1 VFFNCADS
9 VLRYRRDVMK
19 TILKTPRAVALHSA
33 RGFTLI
39 ELIVVITILGVLA
52 AVALPRFT
60 SLQADARKAKADALF
75 GSIRAASGIVHA
87 TALVKAADCTAAG
100 VAPGVTLEGRA
111 INLDYCYPTA
121 SATATAGILGASN
134 IDPTADGVTVAYTAP
149 TLTVTIA
156 GGSAT
161 CNITYTPPTAANQTP
176 IISNNATA
184 AGC

>member
-1 VFFNCADS
+1 
-9 VLRYRRDVMK
+9 MK
-19 TILKTPRAVALHSA
+19 TILKTPRAAALHSA

-100 VAPGVTLEGRA
+100 VTPGVTLEGRA
-111 INLDYCYPTA
+111 IHLDYCYPTA
-121 SATATAGILGASN
+121 SATATDGILGAAN
-134 IDPTADGVTVAYTAP
+134 IDPVADGVTVAYTAP

-156 GGSAT
+156 GGST
-161 CNITYTPPTAANQTP
+161 SCNITYAPPTAVNLAPTIQ
-176 IISNNATA
+176 NNATS

>member
-1 VFFNCADS
+1 VFFNRVDK
-9 VLRYRRDVMK
+9 LPRYRSDVMT
-19 TILKTPRAVALHSA
+19 TILKTPRAMALHSA

-121 SATATAGILGASN
+121 SALATAGILGASN
-134 IDPTADGVTVAYTAP
+134 INPADDGVTVSYTAP

-156 GGSAT
+156 GGSST
-161 CNITYTPPTAANQTP
+161 CNITYVPPAAANQAPVIT
-176 IISNNATA
+176 NNATS